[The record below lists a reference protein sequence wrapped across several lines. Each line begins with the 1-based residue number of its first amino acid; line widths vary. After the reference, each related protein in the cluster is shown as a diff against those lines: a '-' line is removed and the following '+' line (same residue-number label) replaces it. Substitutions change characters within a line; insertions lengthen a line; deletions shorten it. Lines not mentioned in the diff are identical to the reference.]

1 MNTLN
6 ITGFLMSGTVL
17 VKQYSVNIRY
27 LRIEDTFNFM
37 EVRSMKIVS
46 VLIAV
51 LFTFGLFLSVPASIC
66 IAQEKEGTE
75 IELQDEEQGSEYDRE
90 IEELRQE
97 DLEEDLREESEYNR
111 EIEELQQEEEG
122 EENAPE
128 EEEQNYPDEKYQ
140 EDRG

>member
-1 MNTLN
+1 
-6 ITGFLMSGTVL
+6 
-17 VKQYSVNIRY
+17 
-27 LRIEDTFNFM
+27 
-37 EVRSMKIVS
+37 MKIVS

-51 LFTFGLFLSVPASIC
+51 LFTVGLFLSVPASIS
-66 IAQEKEGTE
+66 IAQEEGTE

-97 DLEEDLREESEYNR
+97 DLEEDLQEEESGYDR